1 MKNDKL
7 DLKTRQKIYHS
18 YVALCACGLKIY
30 KTAGLSDNSAYH
42 YTFDAIASWIKS
54 IQMDFVETPEI
65 LYLVRINDVHRRILE
80 KKFPD
85 APSQDEAKIF
95 AERIDFACNN
105 FAEEMSESV
114 SALYDVVTQG
124 KLPTKLLTRAQQEIA
139 QEAADMR
146 ELEHKVVRKFKIPER
161 CDITVV
167 ERETN
172 YFAPKTKNHIKSC
185 YRKYTSIKQQNIR
198 RVYNTRH
205 K

>member
-18 YVALCACGLKIY
+18 YVALCAGGLKIY

-95 AERIDFACNN
+95 AERINLVADAFEDEISAT
-105 FAEEMSESV
+105 V
-114 SALYDVVTQG
+114 SALYNVVTKS
-124 KLPTKLLTRAQQEIA
+124 KLPTKPSAKVQEEKIA
-139 QEAADMR
+139 LMS
-146 ELEHKVVRKFKIPER
+146 ELARGLVRQYKIPET
-161 CDITVV
+161 IAFL
-167 ERETN
+167 E
-172 YFAPKTKNHIKSC
+172 PKSNNFVRKPKNHIKSC

-198 RVYNTRH
+198 RAYNTRR